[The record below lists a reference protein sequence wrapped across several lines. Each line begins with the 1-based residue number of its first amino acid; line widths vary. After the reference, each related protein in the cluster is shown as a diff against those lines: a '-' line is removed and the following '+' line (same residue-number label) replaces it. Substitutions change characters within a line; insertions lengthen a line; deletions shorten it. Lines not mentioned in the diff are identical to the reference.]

1 MGFLPRGALLIPELI
16 LVCAVVGVLAG
27 LMGGALGLGGGVVIV
42 PALLGVFYFMEFD
55 PEVRV
60 QMAVATSLATI
71 VVTSVSAVRAHALRG
86 NLRREIIVAMVPGV
100 ALGALGGAFIA
111 DWLPGETL
119 ARLFGVFAMLIA
131 LRMLFSGSAA
141 GEDAGERV
149 PGAAVMLP
157 GAVVIGAVSSMFG
170 IGGGSMTVPFM
181 HWCRV
186 RMQQAVAV
194 SSACGL
200 PIALAGCLGFV
211 LAGWGRPELPAGSLG
226 YIYLPAALAIVVTSY
241 PAAHLA
247 AGLVHRL
254 PAAALRRTFAV
265 VLFLVGLRLVL

>member
-1 MGFLPRGALLIPELI
+1 MGFLPWGTPVIPELI
-16 LVCAVVGVLAG
+16 LVCAVVGVFAG

-42 PALLGVFYFMEFD
+42 PALLGVYYWMDID
-55 PEVRV
+55 PVVRV

-71 VVTSVSAVRAHALRG
+71 VVTSISAVRAHARSG

-131 LRMLFSGSAA
+131 LRMLLSGAGA
-141 GEDAGERV
+141 GEDDGERV
-149 PGAAVMLP
+149 PGTAVMLP

-200 PIALAGCLGFV
+200 PIALAGCAGFIF
-211 LAGWGRPELPAGSLG
+211 AGWGRAELPAGSLG

-241 PAAHLA
+241 PAARLA
-247 AGLVHRL
+247 AGMVDRI
-254 PAAALRRTFAV
+254 PAVALRRVFAV